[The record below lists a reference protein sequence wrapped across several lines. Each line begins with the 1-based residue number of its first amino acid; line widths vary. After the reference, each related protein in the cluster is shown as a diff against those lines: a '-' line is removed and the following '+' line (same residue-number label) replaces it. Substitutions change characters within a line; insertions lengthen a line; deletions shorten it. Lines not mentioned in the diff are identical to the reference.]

1 MGLNYPIIPQT
12 RFSGRRDKTATPRER
27 RASLARLDLG
37 RHRDPG
43 VDGGGWLWM
52 RDGRSKTAPIINHR
66 MIHSIVPSPSV
77 RSSSKPDP
85 GEKARAFSK
94 EITSAAGREL
104 ASSLRRRQSI
114 TLGTPARPPPIHL
127 TPVLSLFISRMP
139 DPPSPSPQTIPHI
152 HLYSWTSH
160 RFHPRPFVLPL
171 HDVAADSADLARGKL
186 YFSTTFFPRHCAAP
200 LRIDPLPCTLHLLHG
215 LSIFEKL

>member
-37 RHRDPG
+37 RDPG
-43 VDGGGWLWM
+43 FDGGGWLRM

-114 TLGTPARPPPIHL
+114 TLGIPARSPRL
-127 TPVLSLFISRMP
+127 TLPSLSLSFSLSHVRSSISLAANHP
-139 DPPSPSPQTIPHI
+139 AHPLTLLNQPP
-152 HLYSWTSH
+152 
-160 RFHPRPFVLPL
+160 
-171 HDVAADSADLARGKL
+171 
-186 YFSTTFFPRHCAAP
+186 
-200 LRIDPLPCTLHLLHG
+200 
-215 LSIFEKL
+215 LSSSSVRSSSSRRCRR